1 MKQRSLRQ
9 KLEQRK
15 DIIVLIFLERSKECN
30 YDEKKERKKQ
40 RNKQTNKQTN
50 RQQGNNKQQTDE
62 TETESIIQQ
71 CMFTDL
77 DIARMPEEWQK
88 Q

>member
-40 RNKQTNKQTN
+40 RNKQTNKSTT
-50 RQQGNNKQQTDE
+50 RKQQT
-62 TETESIIQQ
+62 
-71 CMFTDL
+71 TD
-77 DIARMPEEWQK
+77 R
-88 Q
+88 